1 MARIARTVL
10 AGHPHHVTQRGVRSM
25 DIFFDAEDYQIY
37 KELMKASCERFGV
50 KIVAYCLMSNHV
62 HLIVVPQMDYALARA
77 IGEAHRRYTLHI
89 NLREGLRGHL
99 FQERFFSTVLDESHF
114 FAALR
119 YVEQNPLRAR
129 MVAEAWDYPYSSA
142 PYRMKLVAE
151 DLLLSNYEPI
161 ETIGD
166 YREFLQAQNPHIET
180 IRQKTRTGRPC
191 GDDTFYE
198 MINNIIGKDLQ
209 PKKAGRKR
217 KNR

>member
-1 MARIARTVL
+1 MN
-10 AGHPHHVTQRGVRSM
+10 
-25 DIFFDAEDYQIY
+25 IFFDAEDYQIY
-37 KELMKASCERFGV
+37 KELMRASCERFGV

-62 HLIVVPQMDYALARA
+62 HLIAVPQVDYALARA

-89 NLREGLRGHL
+89 NHKQQLKGHL
-99 FQERFFSTVLDESHF
+99 FQERFFSTVLDEPHF

-119 YVEQNPLRAR
+119 YVEQNPVRAA
-129 MVAEAWDYPYSSA
+129 MVAEPWDYPYSSA
-142 PYRMKLVAE
+142 PYRMKRIAE
-151 DLLLSNYEPI
+151 DALLSDYEPI

-166 YREFLQAQNPHIET
+166 YREFLQAQNPEIET

-198 MINNIIGKDLQ
+198 MINHIIGKDLQ